1 MLRGGFVQKKCPRC
15 GGNVFLDVDEYG
27 WLEKCLQCSYT
38 CDLGKIAENKK
49 TSDTEKTVEPIKA
62 PVRGRRE
69 KSLK

>member
-49 TSDTEKTVEPIKA
+49 VPDSGKAGESAKEPVKEKRVK
-62 PVRGRRE
+62 V
-69 KSLK
+69 K